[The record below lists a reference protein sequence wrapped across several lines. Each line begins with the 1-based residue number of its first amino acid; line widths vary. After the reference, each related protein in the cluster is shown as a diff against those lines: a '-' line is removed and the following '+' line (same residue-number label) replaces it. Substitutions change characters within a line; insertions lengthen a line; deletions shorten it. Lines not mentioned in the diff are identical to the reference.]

1 VILKIDHI
9 GVAVNSVE
17 DAVKIYCDVLG
28 LKAEDIKRETVE
40 EEKIKAAMI
49 PVGESRIELMESTD
63 PQGVIA
69 KHIAKRGEGMHHL
82 SLEVSNIQDELET
95 LKGKGVPLVDMEPRI
110 GVGGTKVV
118 FIHPKAT
125 KVLIELVER

>member
-1 VILKIDHI
+1 VIVKLDHI
-9 GVAVNSVE
+9 GIAVNNVE

-82 SLEVSNIQDELET
+82 SLEVSNIHDELET